1 MIPLAES
8 FTAWLGAAATIMLGA
23 LGLVV
28 TVWQW
33 RQTGFRPRFGCR
45 IDEKRQA
52 IELRVANRGRA
63 AGKIQRVLVVRPA
76 VDETE
81 LHAVRIE
88 HDGRN
93 ATSFGPWDLPPF
105 ASMRLI
111 LRAVKRAPF
120 QEDDLV
126 KVEWGADDE
135 LVIVPERAVGVSLY
149 TKPSALP

>member
-1 MIPLAES
+1 VIPLADS
-8 FTAWLGAAATIMLGA
+8 FTAWLGAASTVMLGV

-33 RQTGFRPRFGCR
+33 RQTGFRPGFTCR

-76 VDETE
+76 ANETE
-81 LHAVRIE
+81 LHAVRVDHE
-88 HDGRN
+88 GKSARN
-93 ATSFGPWDLPPF
+93 FGPWDLPPF

-111 LRAVKRAPF
+111 LRAVKPAPF
-120 QEDDLV
+120 QEEDLV

-135 LVIVPERAVGVSLY
+135 LVMRPETALGVSLY
-149 TKPSALP
+149 TKSSALP